1 MRTRLKFSGTTT
13 NNYSVDAVYNGSDAL
28 DYAESGVYDC
38 ILLDIMM
45 PKLDGLSVLKAIREQ
60 KNTVPVLR
68 KRSDI
73 YRFLRKR
80 NGIRVFRKRLYP
92 DL

>member
-38 ILLDIMM
+38 IILDIMM

-60 KNTVPVLR
+60 KNTVPVMLSHR
-68 KRSDI
+68 KKRS
-73 YRFLRKR
+73 RRQ
-80 NGIRVFRKRLYP
+80 GSGA
-92 DL
+92 

>member
-38 ILLDIMM
+38 IILDIMM

-60 KNTVPVLR
+60 KNTVPVISHR
-68 KRSDI
+68 KKRS
-73 YRFLRKR
+73 RRQ
-80 NGIRVFRKRLYP
+80 GSGA
-92 DL
+92 